1 MEEINIHEAQ
11 RRLEEK
17 RASLKR
23 TEPEQ
28 ISCPDSEPALLVCPD
43 CGGEMTRKIFFGDI
57 FSDFCPK
64 CEEGRQAKIEEH
76 ERKQAEADEASRRE
90 VVRRRIAQNLRS
102 CSIGE
107 RFMGMTFDDYKPTCE
122 KAVKALASCREYVDA
137 FQDKSGA
144 NIMMI
149 GSPGTGKN
157 MLAAIICQE
166 IIKRDFAALHTTAM
180 KLVRR
185 VKDSWRDKEA
195 SEQSVIDSFVAP
207 ALLVIDEIGVQ
218 FGSATEQL
226 YLTEIINERYE
237 KRRPTILIS
246 NLRLSQLTEVMG
258 ERVVDRFYDDGSKI
272 LVFDWSSYRRMRMAA

>member
-1 MEEINIHEAQ
+1 M
-11 RRLEEK
+11 EEK

-28 ISCPDSEPALLVCPD
+28 ISCPELDTTE
-43 CGGEMTRKIFFGDI
+43 K
-57 FSDFCPK
+57 K
-64 CEEGRQAKIEEH
+64 CEVCGWLIEALKMVDGSIFEYCPRCAEVEDRKRE
-76 ERKQAEADEASRRE
+76 ERETEARRLNSE
-90 VVRRRIAQNLRS
+90 KAAQDRITRALRS
-102 CSIGE
+102 CSIGD
-107 RFMGMTFDDYKPTCE
+107 RFMGMAFDDYKPTCD
-122 KAVKALASCREYVDA
+122 KAKKVLDSCQEYVES
-137 FQDKSGA
+137 FRDKSGA

-166 IIKRDFAALHTTAM
+166 IIKKDFACLHSTAM
-180 KLVRR
+180 KLVRK
-185 VKDSWRDKEA
+185 VKDSWRNKEQ
-195 SEQSVIDSFVAP
+195 SEQEVIDSFVAP

-218 FGSATEQL
+218 FGTPTEQL

-246 NLRLSQLTEVMG
+246 NLKLSQLTEVMG

-272 LVFDWSSYRRMRMAA
+272 LVFDWPSYRRMRMAA